1 MTELTKLREE
11 IDRIDAE
18 IAPLLQERFAVV
30 RKIGAAKKEAGLPVF
45 NPEREKAVLEKI
57 SAKAETEE
65 EKKALC
71 AVYMSIMAAAKELE
85 K

>member
-1 MTELTKLREE
+1 MTEITKQREE
-11 IDRIDAE
+11 IDRIDAA
-18 IAPLLQERFAVV
+18 IIPLLLERFAVV

-45 NPEREKAVLEKI
+45 DPAREKAVLEKI
-57 SAKAETEE
+57 SAKAGTEE

-71 AVYMSIMAAAKELE
+71 AVYESIMTAAKELE